1 MFLSFIFLEQK
12 IMKNLIVICI
22 IAAIGYGVWNY
33 TEQQKQI
40 EDAKQE
46 LWVTD
51 SVDDTNQN
59 TQNPVVDENDSWDS
73 QVENNENNEDEK
85 IEPEVEDKI
94 EIFTIKYLTDNEFI
108 QLDQLQ
114 ESDLVDGKI
123 EISGKTLVNV
133 DSIRVTFEN
142 KDSSYPNDDYT
153 LNQFSAWDDTF
164 LYRAFSQY
172 QVFDY
177 GTNVYQFIAKSGD
190 EESILELTIYNPE
203 EKLDQLENVNTMD
216 IDISGLPTGAQYGNP
231 VKVSESSVSYSDI
244 PGLEISAVKDLEFE
258 CSNDYILSQTNRLD
272 LGTIWWNTCRP
283 NENETGISYFVLSV
297 DEAGIYTYAKHYVS
311 KNYYGI
317 LELEQADISTSWDSL
332 ETQSEKDA
340 WLKEKNNELKAI
352 NDDFTLVE
360 VTNNLFNEITK

>member
-1 MFLSFIFLEQK
+1 
-12 IMKNLIVICI
+12 MKNLLVILA
-22 IAAIGYGVWNY
+22 IAIIGYFAWNY
-33 TEQQKQI
+33 MQEQKQI
-40 EDAKQE
+40 EEAKQE

-51 SVDDTNQN
+51 SVDDINQN
-59 TQNPVVDENDSWDS
+59 TQNPEINENHSWDS
-73 QVENNENNEDEK
+73 QIENNENNEDEK
-85 IEPEVEDKI
+85 IEPEVQDKI
-94 EIFTIKYLTDNEFI
+94 EVFTIKYLTDNEFI

-177 GTNVYQFIAKSGD
+177 GTNVYQFIAKSWN

-203 EKLDQLENVNTMD
+203 EKLDQMENVNTMD
-216 IDISGLPTGAQYGNP
+216 IDISSLPTGADYGNP

-244 PGLEISAVKDLEFE
+244 SWLEISAIKDLEFE
-258 CSNDYILSQTNRLD
+258 CSNEYILSQTNRLD
-272 LGTIWWNTCRP
+272 IGTIWWNTCRP
-283 NENETGISYFVLSV
+283 NENETSISYFVLSV
-297 DEAGIYTYAKHYVS
+297 DETGTYKYAKHYVS
-311 KNYYGI
+311 NNYYGI
-317 LELEQADISTSWDSL
+317 LELEQADVSKTWNSL
-332 ETQSEKDA
+332 ETQEAKNN
-340 WLKEKNNELKAI
+340 WLKEKNAEFKDI
-352 NDDFTLVE
+352 NDNFTLAE